1 LRLSK
6 KEVNLIKN
14 NVSNIFGESIIYL
27 FGSRVNDTLK
37 GGDIDLYIVSKEKDD
52 LFKKKLKL
60 KSVLEDILFKP
71 VDIVVAKDNKRVIEK
86 EALSKGLII

>member
-1 LRLSK
+1 MRLSK